1 MSVLEKPEK
10 RKPSA
15 EDFGL
20 KIKDNKIETVVVSYG
35 KILENSLNLCEKEK
49 GYVKNILQKKNIKQS
64 NVFLMTL
71 DALGNYNIIK
81 KE

>member
-1 MSVLEKPEK
+1 MDVNRKKTLDVLFK
-10 RKPSA
+10 
-15 EDFGL
+15 
-20 KIKDNKIETVVVSYG
+20 NKV
-35 KILENSLNLCEKEK
+35 
-49 GYVKNILQKKNIKQS
+49 QKKNIKQS

>member
-1 MSVLEKPEK
+1 MGSEMCI
-10 RKPSA
+10 R
-15 EDFGL
+15 DR
-20 KIKDNKIETVVVSYG
+20 
-35 KILENSLNLCEKEK
+35 EK

>member
-20 KIKDNKIETVVVSYG
+20 KIKDNKIETVVVSNG
-35 KILENSLNLCEKEK
+35 K
-49 GYVKNILQKKNIKQS
+49 
-64 NVFLMTL
+64 FLKF
-71 DALGNYNIIK
+71 A
-81 KE
+81 

>member
-20 KIKDNKIETVVVSYG
+20 KIKDNKIETVVVRNG
-35 KILENSLNLCEKEK
+35 KILKIRLI
-49 GYVKNILQKKNIKQS
+49 YVKKKKVMLKIFCKRKILS
-64 NVFLMTL
+64 RAMFF
-71 DALGNYNIIK
+71 
-81 KE
+81 